1 MAKKRSFGL
10 SLSQQ
15 ALEYV
20 DRYANAKQISRSEAI
35 EHLVW
40 NGLENIQEISRVNKE
55 IKFSLEQI
63 SLRMKNEADRLA
75 KLQIQNLKISAVA
88 KGFVA
93 FHLSNTLK
101 IDEQTAKMIEQKSIQ
116 KVIESLKYEKE

>member
-40 NGLENIQEISRVNKE
+40 NGLENIQEISRLNKE
-55 IKFSLEQI
+55 IKFSNNPK
-63 SLRMKNEADRLA
+63 SL
-75 KLQIQNLKISAVA
+75 
-88 KGFVA
+88 F
-93 FHLSNTLK
+93 
-101 IDEQTAKMIEQKSIQ
+101 
-116 KVIESLKYEKE
+116 